1 MSTQRIASGQ
11 TPPGTTAWQVYTAN
25 AIFVDVNTASGQFS
39 STPIYVT
46 SLGGNSSHWQIVGAT
61 SIYSPTATG
70 FRVYLRWLDGNPLT
84 PAQANSLG
92 MCINWHGISV

>member
-11 TPPGTTAWQVYTAN
+11 TPAGTTAWQVYTAN
-25 AIFVDVNTASGQFS
+25 AVFVDVNTTSGQFS
-39 STPIYVT
+39 SAPIYVT

-70 FRVYLRWLDGNPLT
+70 FRVYIRWLDGNPLT
-84 PAQANSLG
+84 PAQANAIGLH
-92 MCINWHGISV
+92 IKWHGISA